1 MTRGRFITLEGGEGV
16 GKSTQAAILTEHLQ
30 SLGIEVLRTR
40 EPGGSENA
48 EALRDLVVKGEAGR
62 WSPVAETLLMYAARA
77 DHLERMIRPAL
88 ARGAWVVC
96 DRFADSTRA
105 YQGAGGGVAPAVI
118 EGIDAAVVGGDQP
131 DLTLVFDMPVEIGLD
146 RAFGRDM
153 FEARFESKGHAFH
166 QRLRDHFLAIAR
178 AEPGRCVIVDAAGQP
193 DAVADAVWKAMQAR
207 FPELAAAAPHLTS
220 GRHA

>member
-16 GKSTQAAILTEHLQ
+16 GKSTQAGILTDHLQ

-48 EALRDLVVKGEAGR
+48 EAVRDLVVKGEAGR

-77 DHLERMIRPAL
+77 DHLERLIRPAL
-88 ARGAWVVC
+88 ERGAWVIC

-118 EGIDAAVVGGDQP
+118 EGIDAAVVGADQP
-131 DLTLVFDMPVEIGLD
+131 DLTLVFDLPVEIGLD

-153 FEARFESKGHAFH
+153 FEARFESKGQAFH
-166 QRLRDHFLAIAR
+166 QRLREHFLAIAK
-178 AEPGRCVIVDAAGQP
+178 AEPRRCAIIDAAGEP
-193 DAVADAVWKAMQAR
+193 PVVAEAVWAAVLNR
-207 FPELAAAAPHLTS
+207 FPELSLTPARS
-220 GRHA
+220 EGHG

>member
-16 GKSTQAAILTEHLQ
+16 GKSTQAGILTDHLI

-48 EALRDLVVKGEAGR
+48 EAVRDLVVKGEAGR

-77 DHLERMIRPAL
+77 DHLERLIRPAL
-88 ARGAWVVC
+88 QRGAWVVC

-118 EGIDAAVVGGDQP
+118 EGIDAAVVGADQP
-131 DLTLVFDMPVEIGLD
+131 DLTLVFDLPVEIGLD

-153 FEARFESKGHAFH
+153 FEARFESKGQAFH
-166 QRLRDHFLAIAR
+166 QRLREHFLAIAR
-178 AEPGRCVIVDAAGQP
+178 AEPRRCTIVDATGEP
-193 DAVADAVWKAMQAR
+193 PVVAEAVWAAVLNR
-207 FPELAAAAPHLTS
+207 FPELATIPARAEGH
-220 GRHA
+220 G

>member
-1 MTRGRFITLEGGEGV
+1 MRPVTRGRFITLEGGEGV

-48 EALRDLVVKGEAGR
+48 EAVRDLVVKGDAGR

-77 DHLERMIRPAL
+77 DHLERLIRPAL
-88 ARGAWVVC
+88 ERGAWVVC

-118 EGIDAAVVGGDQP
+118 EGIDAAVVGADQP
-131 DLTLVFDMPVEIGLD
+131 DLTLVFDMPVEIGLE

-153 FEARFESKGHAFH
+153 FEARFESKGQDFH

-178 AEPGRCVIVDAAGQP
+178 AEPNRCKVIDAAGDP
-193 DAVADAVWKAMQAR
+193 DTVAAAVWAAVEDR
-207 FPELAAAAPHLTS
+207 FPDVQ
-220 GRHA
+220 GRDRSEGHG